1 MRIIAQSPLLG
12 KGKAAS
18 WFWRVDTEQP
28 LQDVVKTLHA
38 REFVDLPMP
47 SSPVC
52 PTGLVSP
59 MQEGRRS
66 SGMRR
71 AWDPE
76 GGVLCGAI
84 LVGGGADHPL
94 RS

>member
-28 LQDVVKTLHA
+28 LQDVVKTLQA

-47 SSPVC
+47 SSPVYLSR
-52 PTGLVSP
+52 LVSP
-59 MQEGRRS
+59 IQEGRRS

-71 AWDPE
+71 AWDPGSE
-76 GGVLCGAI
+76 AVCGAI
-84 LVGGGADHPL
+84 LPGGGADHPL